1 MELARVIYIRKD
13 QEVWIREKYYLQ
25 VGTDMA
31 RLGYNNVY
39 LYYHNVGYYD
49 TQISLTYY
57 FKLYYSNSLQDNQ
70 NIVLLKPKFLTFQV
84 LKDIA
89 IKDKEKSLLTEI

>member
-31 RLGYNNVY
+31 RLGCNNVY
-39 LYYHNVGYYD
+39 LYYYDVGYYD
-49 TQISLTYY
+49 TQISLTCY

-70 NIVLLKPKFLTFQV
+70 NIVLLKPKFLTF
-84 LKDIA
+84 
-89 IKDKEKSLLTEI
+89 